1 MKINFGR
8 NNEEFRLNWLNQKL
22 GMLKRGQ
29 RLLDAGAG
37 ELKNKIYCKHLIYV
51 SQDLCQYEGKGDGA
65 ALQTGQWDTTQI
77 DLVSDIT
84 AIPAPDASFDA
95 VLCTEVFEHVSDPL
109 AALQELARLV
119 KPGGSIILTAPFCSL
134 THFAPYHYATGLSR
148 YWYERHLLDLG
159 FTMVEVT
166 PNGGW
171 LDYLAQEVW
180 RLPWIGRNY
189 SSSTLGWLALIL
201 ALPLLGI
208 MRIMKSLDRGSSEL
222 LTFGWNVVAQKS

>member
-1 MKINFGR
+1 MIIRFGR
-8 NNEEFRLNWLNQKL
+8 NNESRRLKWIQNALRVVPS
-22 GMLKRGQ
+22 GA

-37 ELKNKIYCKHLIYV
+37 ELKNKEFCGHLDYV

-95 VLCTEVFEHVSDPL
+95 VLCTEVLEHVPDPL
-109 AALQELARLV
+109 AALRELVRLV

-134 THFAPYHYATGLSR
+134 THFAPYHYASGLSR
-148 YWYERHLLDLG
+148 YWYEKHLLELG
-159 FTMVEVT
+159 FIMVEVT

-171 LDYLAQEVW
+171 LDYVAQEVW
-180 RLPWIGRNY
+180 RLPWIGRAY
-189 SSSTLGWLALIL
+189 SNRVLGWLGLLL

-208 MRIMKSLDRGSSEL
+208 MRIMKSADRGSSEL
-222 LTFGWNVVAQKS
+222 LTFGWNVVARKA